1 MKTKILLG
9 AAFVALAATAPA
21 VLQAQQL
28 PAPVIAVVNTD
39 QIFST
44 CTQCAAAQTQIQ
56 GQATALQQRVQT
68 LQTQI
73 QTEGNAL
80 EPLVRALNGAQPDAA
95 LSARIQ
101 AFQTM
106 QQNAEREITASR
118 QRIERNLNFVRQQIG
133 QRIQPALQ
141 TVAQQRGASV
151 ILDTSQLLLNS
162 PALDVTPA
170 VLAIVNQNTTPL
182 NVNAPPPPAQPARAG
197 TPAPARP
204 ATPAPAQPNRPRPQ
218 GR

>member
-1 MKTKILLG
+1 MKKTIAFG
-9 AAFVALAATAPA
+9 AAFVAFAVAAPA
-21 VLQAQQL
+21 VMQAQQL

-56 GQATALQQRVQT
+56 AQASTLQQRVQT

-95 LSARIQ
+95 LATRITN
-101 AFQTM
+101 FQTM
-106 QQNAEREITASR
+106 QQNAEREIAASR
-118 QRIERNLNFVRQQIG
+118 ERIQRNLNFVRQQIG
-133 QRIQPALQ
+133 QRIQPAIQ
-141 TVAQQRGASV
+141 TVSQQRGANIVVDASQV
-151 ILDTSQLLLNS
+151 LTSAPPLDIT
-162 PALDVTPA
+162 AA

-182 NVNAPPPPAQPARAG
+182 NVNAPPPPAAPAQG
-197 TPAPARP
+197 ARP
-204 ATPAPAQPNRPRPQ
+204 ATPTPAQPNRPRPQ

>member
-1 MKTKILLG
+1 MKTKITLG

-39 QIFST
+39 QIFGT
-44 CTQCAAAQTQIQ
+44 CTQCAAAQAQIQ
-56 GQATALQQRVQT
+56 GQATALQGRVQT

-95 LSARIQ
+95 LAARIQ
-101 AFQTM
+101 NFQTM
-106 QQNAEREITASR
+106 QQNAEREIAASR

-133 QRIQPALQ
+133 QRVQPAIA
-141 TVAQQRGASV
+141 TVQAQRGATIVVDS
-151 ILDTSQLLLNS
+151 SQVLASS
-162 PALDVTPA
+162 PALDITPA
-170 VLAIVNQNTTPL
+170 VLAIVNQNATPL
-182 NVNAPPPPAQPARAG
+182 SVNAPPPPA
-197 TPAPARP
+197 TPAPAGTRP

>member
-9 AAFVALAATAPA
+9 GAFVALAATAPA

-39 QIFST
+39 QIFAT
-44 CTQCAAAQTQIQ
+44 CTQCTAANTQLQ
-56 GQATALQQRVQT
+56 AQATQLQTRANT

-73 QTEGNAL
+73 QTEGRAL

-95 LSARIQ
+95 LAARLQ
-101 AFQTM
+101 AFQTA
-106 QQNAEREITASR
+106 QQSAEREIGASR
-118 QRIERNLNFVRQQIG
+118 QRIERNVNFVRQQIG
-133 QRIQPALQ
+133 ERIRPAIA
-141 TVAQQRGASV
+141 TVQQQRGASV
-151 ILDTSQLLLNS
+151 VVDASQVLNFA

-170 VLAIVNQNTTPL
+170 VLAIVNQNATPL
-182 NVNAPPPPAQPARAG
+182 NVNAPA
-197 TPAPARP
+197 PAPAPAAP
-204 ATPAPAQPNRPRPQ
+204 ATPRPPSPPSPRPT

>member
-1 MKTKILLG
+1 MKTKITLG

-44 CTQCAAAQTQIQ
+44 CTQCTVAQTQIQ
-56 GQATALQQRVQT
+56 AQATALQSRVQT
-68 LQTQI
+68 LQNQI
-73 QTEGNAL
+73 QAEGRAL

-95 LSARIQ
+95 LATRIN

-106 QQNAEREITASR
+106 QQNAEQEITASR
-118 QRIERNLNFVRQQIG
+118 ERIQRNLNFVRQQIG
-133 QRIQPALQ
+133 QRVQPAIS

-151 ILDTSQLLLNS
+151 VMDASQVLVSS
-162 PALDVTPA
+162 PAMDVTPA
-170 VLAIVNQNTTPL
+170 VLAIVNQNSTPL
-182 NVNAPPPPAQPARAG
+182 NVNAPPPPA
-197 TPAPARP
+197 TPAPAGARP
-204 ATPAPAQPNRPRPQ
+204 PAPAPAQPNRPRPQ

>member
-1 MKTKILLG
+1 MKTKITLG

-44 CTQCAAAQTQIQ
+44 CTQCAVAQSQIQ
-56 GQATALQQRVQT
+56 AQATQLQQRVQA

-73 QTEGNAL
+73 QTEGSAL
-80 EPLVRALNGAQPDAA
+80 EPLVANQTPEQVRANAA
-95 LSARIQ
+95 LTTRIQ
-101 AFQTM
+101 NFQTL
-106 QQNAEREITASR
+106 QQNAEREITTSR
-118 QRIERNLNFVRQQIG
+118 ERIQRNLTFVRQQIG
-133 QRIQPALQ
+133 QRVQPAIA
-141 TVAQQRGASV
+141 TVQAQRGATIVVDS
-151 ILDTSQLLLNS
+151 SQVLASS
-162 PALDVTPA
+162 PALDITPA
-170 VLAIVNQNTTPL
+170 VLAIVNQNGTPL
-182 NVNAPPPPAQPARAG
+182 NVNAPAQA
-197 TPAPARP
+197 TPAPAGARP

>member
-44 CTQCAAAQTQIQ
+44 CAQCTAANTQLQAQ
-56 GQATALQQRVQT
+56 ASALQARVQT

-73 QTEGNAL
+73 QAEGNAL
-80 EPLVRALNGAQPDAA
+80 EPMVQNQTPEQIRANAA
-95 LSARIQ
+95 LATRIQ
-101 AFQTM
+101 NFQTM
-106 QQNAEREITASR
+106 QQNAEREITQTR
-118 QRIERNLNFVRQQIG
+118 ERIQRNVNFVRQQIG
-133 QRIQPALQ
+133 QRVQPAIAAVQ
-141 TVAQQRGASV
+141 AQRGATIV
-151 ILDTSQLLLNS
+151 LDAGSLLAAS
-162 PALDVTPA
+162 PALDITPA

-182 NVNAPPPPAQPARAG
+182 NVNAPPPPA
-197 TPAPARP
+197 APARGGTPTP
-204 ATPAPAQPNRPRPQ
+204 APAPAQPNRPRPQ

>member
-1 MKTKILLG
+1 MKKKIILG

-44 CTQCAAAQTQIQ
+44 CTQCVA
-56 GQATALQQRVQT
+56 ATA
-68 LQTQI
+68 QI
-73 QTEGNAL
+73 QTQANALQTRVQALQNQIQAEGNAL

-95 LSARIQ
+95 LATRIN
-101 AFQTM
+101 AFQTS

-118 QRIERNLNFVRQQIG
+118 ERIQRNLNFVRQQIG
-133 QRIQPALQ
+133 QRVQPAIA
-141 TVAQQRGASV
+141 TVSQQRNATIVLDASQV
-151 ILDTSQLLLNS
+151 LTSS
-162 PALDVTPA
+162 AALDITPA
-170 VLAIVNQNTTPL
+170 VLAIVNQNTNAL
-182 NVNAPPPPAQPARAG
+182 NVNAPPP
-197 TPAPARP
+197 TPAPAQTGRP
-204 ATPAPAQPNRPRPQ
+204 ATPAPPAPAQPNRPRPQ

>member
-1 MKTKILLG
+1 MKKTIILG
-9 AAFVALAATAPA
+9 GAFVALAATAPA

-39 QIFST
+39 QILGT
-44 CTQCAAAQTQIQ
+44 CTQCAAAQAQIQ
-56 GQATALQQRVQT
+56 TQAAALQSRVQA

-95 LSARIQ
+95 LATRLQ
-101 AFQTM
+101 NFQTT
-106 QQNAEREITASR
+106 QQNAEREIASSR
-118 QRIERNLNFVRQQIG
+118 ERIQRNLNFVRQQIG
-133 QRIQPALQ
+133 QRLQPALQ
-141 TVAQQRGASV
+141 VVSQQRGANIV
-151 ILDTSQLLLNS
+151 LDASQVLTSA
-162 PALDVTPA
+162 PTLDITAA
-170 VLAIVNQNTTPL
+170 VLAIVNQNNTPL
-182 NVNAPPPPAQPARAG
+182 NVNAPAAAP
-197 TPAPARP
+197 TPAPAGTRP

>member
-1 MKTKILLG
+1 MKTKIILG

-39 QIFST
+39 QIFGT
-44 CTQCAAAQTQIQ
+44 CTQCVAAQTQIQ
-56 GQATALQQRVQT
+56 AQATALQQRVQA

-73 QTEGNAL
+73 QTEGNAI
-80 EPLVRALNGAQPDAA
+80 EPLVQNQTPEQIRANAA
-95 LSARIQ
+95 LATRIQ

-106 QQNAEREITASR
+106 QQNAEREITQSR
-118 QRIERNLNFVRQQIG
+118 ERVQRNLNFVRQQIG
-133 QRIQPALQ
+133 ERIRPAIA
-141 TVAQQRGASV
+141 TVQQQRGATIV
-151 ILDTSQLLLNS
+151 LDTSQVLSSS

-170 VLAIVNQNTTPL
+170 VLAIVNQNSAPF
-182 NVNAPPPPAQPARAG
+182 NVNAPAP
-197 TPAPARP
+197 TPAPAAAGRP
-204 ATPAPAQPNRPRPQ
+204 ATPAPATPNRPRPQ